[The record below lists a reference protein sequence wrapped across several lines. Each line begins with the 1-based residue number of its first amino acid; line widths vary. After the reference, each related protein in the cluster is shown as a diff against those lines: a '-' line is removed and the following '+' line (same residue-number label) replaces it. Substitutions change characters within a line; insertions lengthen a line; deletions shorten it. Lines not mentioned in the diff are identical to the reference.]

1 MCLPGCSS
9 VCWRFSRRQLQVVYF
24 LLVIFFCF
32 VCLAIFPHQ
41 YFSFLT
47 LIKFILNLYSRYLD
61 PDSGFRKTAKARK
74 RGEKFERR
82 RRERGWFRPQGG
94 EAGRGRGFTEDHAS
108 HTTRNVTSLSHLIL
122 EYRVLGIP
130 AILWLRH
137 KV

>member
-1 MCLPGCSS
+1 MHLPGCGS
-9 VCWRFSRRQLQVVYF
+9 VCWRLSRRQLQVVSF

-82 RRERGWFRPQGG
+82 RREGGWFRQM
-94 EAGRGRGFTEDHAS
+94 AGR
-108 HTTRNVTSLSHLIL
+108 
-122 EYRVLGIP
+122 LGGVGDLQKIMQATLP
-130 AILWLRH
+130 EMSPP
-137 KV
+137 